1 MTQRLEMEVRK
12 WRAYSR
18 PSGVTATTLDT
29 SRRLLTRRSSGVKP
43 RRAQV
48 VPGRARKLWPVS
60 SQRRSVRCSRC
71 AFFQSHPFPLGP
83 DRDHEFVALP
93 SPGGRALHAEAV
105 RLERTLQITR
115 VIADPELALNQ
126 GRNAFERP
134 ALGGK
139 ARRHGT
145 PVQEPTQTS
154 PSPLSEAGYPS
165 WNRACFQ
172 AVQALLGE
180 GCGPAADTGAA
191 DPKFAGDLG
200 LRKPPLA

>member
-1 MTQRLEMEVRK
+1 
-12 WRAYSR
+12 
-18 PSGVTATTLDT
+18 
-29 SRRLLTRRSSGVKP
+29 
-43 RRAQV
+43 
-48 VPGRARKLWPVS
+48 
-60 SQRRSVRCSRC
+60 
-71 AFFQSHPFPLGP
+71 
-83 DRDHEFVALP
+83 
-93 SPGGRALHAEAV
+93 V

-139 ARRHGT
+139 AGRHGT

-154 PSPLSEAGYPS
+154 PSLLIEAGYPS
-165 WNRACFQ
+165 RNWACFQ
-172 AVQALLGE
+172 AVRALLGE
-180 GCGPAADTGAA
+180 GGGPAADTGAA